1 MRINAISTWNTLV
14 GAIYGSLSRQGPR
27 YFSRQN
33 RRRVNILLYSGV
45 VVVGLEKMP
54 EDVTLRNENK
64 TIHRRQGLRRFFRN
78 FSGQGF
84 CTFGWTTF
92 EEHKEEIIVVLF
104 KIVNV
109 YLCVRLCTVGRI
121 RTRALEPLG
130 RQQWPS
136 RNNIEIEI
144 YSNRD
149 RNIGCRKYN
158 IIRDTFFSTGIY
170 RTLKTRMKQ
179 TDG

>member
-1 MRINAISTWNTLV
+1 MRINAILTWNTALV

-33 RRRVNILLYSGV
+33 RRRVNILLYSGF
-45 VVVGLEKMP
+45 VGLEKMP
-54 EDVTLRNENK
+54 EDVTLLIDNK
-64 TIHRRQGLRRFFRN
+64 TIHRRQRLRRFFRN

-92 EEHKEEIIVVLF
+92 EEHKEEIIVVLL

-109 YLCVRLCTVGRI
+109 YLCVCLCTVGRI
-121 RTRALEPLG
+121 RTRALEPLC

-144 YSNRD
+144 NRNRD
-149 RNIGCRKYN
+149 RNVGRRKYN